1 MAYTIFTKN
10 LVIFFL
16 LIIDFRFIF
25 YLTLVKTPKMNPKL
39 PFQIRKRQIFSL
51 AIFGILI
58 IFSQIA
64 FSIYKKNQ
72 HYEKPQITFITPK
85 DEEIILTEFNP
96 NDLDESQWK
105 NLGFS
110 EKQVKTI
117 LKYKDIVGGNFKS
130 KAQFKKCYA
139 VSAEKYESL
148 ERYILLPESN
158 SDFKN
163 NQPSYK
169 PYEKKK
175 LKIKGK
181 FNPDSYTQKDWE
193 NLGFSEKQSA
203 AILKYKNYLGGS
215 FISKEKLREC
225 FMINDEQFSQLSPY
239 LILPNKTP
247 ENLVQKFEK
256 KKEKESVKINNY
268 FDPNEL
274 NAEQW
279 QALGFSE
286 KQANVIVNYRERNL
300 RGSFKSLEDIQKC
313 FVISSEKFEEMKP
326 WIRLSIVD
334 KPKQTEEKTV
344 VAEKSDFSK
353 INLNQITFK
362 QLQEFG
368 FTEKDSAGILA
379 FRKKLGGFINKQQLL
394 ETYEIDRTLGEKL
407 VYVAKLD
414 NSDVPKYS
422 LANAPE
428 DWLKKHPYFRYSADR
443 IIFYRISYP
452 DDKKIWKYL
461 KMKPEYEEKMRL
473 YIINDK

>member
-1 MAYTIFTKN
+1 
-10 LVIFFL
+10 
-16 LIIDFRFIF
+16 
-25 YLTLVKTPKMNPKL
+25 MNPKL

-239 LILPNKTP
+239 LILPSKTP
-247 ENLVQKFEK
+247 ENLAQKFEK

-394 ETYEIDRTLGEKL
+394 ETYEIDRALGEKL
-407 VYVAKLD
+407 IYVAKLD

-443 IIFYRISYP
+443 IIFYRTSYP

-473 YIINDK
+473 YIINDKL

>member
-1 MAYTIFTKN
+1 
-10 LVIFFL
+10 
-16 LIIDFRFIF
+16 
-25 YLTLVKTPKMNPKL
+25 MNPKL

-85 DEEIILTEFNP
+85 NEEIILTEFNP

-148 ERYILLPESN
+148 EKYILLPESN

-169 PYEKKK
+169 PYEQKK
-175 LKIKGK
+175 LNIKGK

-239 LILPNKTP
+239 LILTSKTP
-247 ENLVQKFEK
+247 ENLAQKFEK
-256 KKEKESVKINNY
+256 KKEKEVAKINYY
-268 FDPNEL
+268 FDPNDL
-274 NAEQW
+274 NQEQW
-279 QALGFSE
+279 QALGFSD
-286 KQANVIVNYRERNL
+286 KQSISILKYRDKIL
-300 RGSFKSLEDIQKC
+300 KGSFKSLEDIQKC
-313 FVISSEKFEEMKP
+313 FMISPEKFEEMKP

-334 KPKQTEEKTV
+334 KPTQTEEKTV

-394 ETYEIDRTLGEKL
+394 ETYEIDRALGEKL

-443 IIFYRISYP
+443 IIFYRTSYP

-473 YIINDK
+473 YIINDKL

>member
-1 MAYTIFTKN
+1 M
-10 LVIFFL
+10 
-16 LIIDFRFIF
+16 
-25 YLTLVKTPKMNPKL
+25 
-39 PFQIRKRQIFSL
+39 
-51 AIFGILI
+51 
-58 IFSQIA
+58 
-64 FSIYKKNQ
+64 
-72 HYEKPQITFITPK
+72 
-85 DEEIILTEFNP
+85 
-96 NDLDESQWK
+96 DESQWK

-148 ERYILLPESN
+148 EKYILLPESN

-175 LKIKGK
+175 LNIKGK

-215 FISKEKLREC
+215 FISKEKLKEC
-225 FMINDEQFSQLSPY
+225 FIINDEQFAQMSPY
-239 LILPNKTP
+239 LILQAKTP
-247 ENLVQKFEK
+247 ENPANKFDK

-394 ETYEIDRTLGEKL
+394 ETYEIDRALGEKL

-428 DWLKKHPYFRYSADR
+428 DWLKKHPYFRYAADR
-443 IIFYRISYP
+443 IIFYRTSYP

>member
-1 MAYTIFTKN
+1 
-10 LVIFFL
+10 
-16 LIIDFRFIF
+16 
-25 YLTLVKTPKMNPKL
+25 MNPKL
-39 PFQIRKRQIFSL
+39 PFQIRKRQILSL
-51 AIFGILI
+51 GIFGILI
-58 IFSQIA
+58 IFLQII

-72 HYEKPQITFITPK
+72 RYEKPQITFYTPK
-85 DEEIILTEFNP
+85 VQEIILTEFNP

-110 EKQVKTI
+110 EKQIKTI

-148 ERYILLPESN
+148 EKYILLPESN

-163 NQPSYK
+163 HQPSYK
-169 PYEKKK
+169 PYEQKK
-175 LKIKGK
+175 LNIKGK

-239 LILPNKTP
+239 LILPSKTP
-247 ENLVQKFEK
+247 ENLAQKFEK

-394 ETYEIDRTLGEKL
+394 ETYEIDRALGEKL
-407 VYVAKLD
+407 IYVAKLD

-443 IIFYRISYP
+443 IIFYRTSYP

>member
-1 MAYTIFTKN
+1 MS
-10 LVIFFL
+10 
-16 LIIDFRFIF
+16 
-25 YLTLVKTPKMNPKL
+25 PKL

-58 IFSQIA
+58 IFLQIA

-72 HYEKPQITFITPK
+72 RYLKPQITFYTPK
-85 DEEIILTEFNP
+85 VEEIILTEFNP
-96 NDLDESQWK
+96 NDLDQSQWK

-175 LKIKGK
+175 LNIKGK
-181 FNPDSYTQKDWE
+181 FNPDSYIQKDWE
-193 NLGFSEKQSA
+193 NLGFSEKQSV

-239 LILPNKTP
+239 LILPSKTP
-247 ENLVQKFEK
+247 ENLAYKFDK

-274 NAEQW
+274 NAKQW

-313 FVISSEKFEEMKP
+313 FMISPEKFEEMKP

-394 ETYEIDRTLGEKL
+394 ETYEIDRVLGEKL

-443 IIFYRISYP
+443 IIFYRTSYP

-473 YIINDK
+473 YIINDKL

>member
-1 MAYTIFTKN
+1 
-10 LVIFFL
+10 
-16 LIIDFRFIF
+16 
-25 YLTLVKTPKMNPKL
+25 MNPKL

-148 ERYILLPESN
+148 EKYILLPESN

-175 LKIKGK
+175 LNIKGK

-239 LILPNKTP
+239 LILPSKTP
-247 ENLVQKFEK
+247 ENLAQKIEK
-256 KKEKESVKINNY
+256 KKEKEVVKINYY
-268 FDPNEL
+268 FDPNDL
-274 NAEQW
+274 NQEQW

-286 KQANVIVNYRERNL
+286 KQSISILKYRDKIL
-300 RGSFKSLEDIQKC
+300 KGSFKSLEDIQKC
-313 FVISSEKFEEMKP
+313 FMISPEKFEEMKP

-368 FTEKDSAGILA
+368 FTEKDAAGILA

-394 ETYEIDRTLGEKL
+394 ETYEIDRALGEKL

-443 IIFYRISYP
+443 IIFYRTSYP

>member
-1 MAYTIFTKN
+1 
-10 LVIFFL
+10 
-16 LIIDFRFIF
+16 
-25 YLTLVKTPKMNPKL
+25 MNPKL

-58 IFSQIA
+58 IFSQIV

-72 HYEKPQITFITPK
+72 HYEKARITFITPK

-148 ERYILLPESN
+148 EKYILLPESN

-175 LKIKGK
+175 LNIKGK

-215 FISKEKLREC
+215 FISKEKLKEC
-225 FMINDEQFSQLSPY
+225 FIINDEQFAQMSPY
-239 LILPNKTP
+239 LILQAKTP
-247 ENLVQKFEK
+247 ENLAYKFDK

-326 WIRLSIVD
+326 WIRLSVVD

-394 ETYEIDRTLGEKL
+394 ETYEIDRVLGEKL

-443 IIFYRISYP
+443 IIFYRTSYP

-473 YIINDK
+473 YIINDKL

>member
-1 MAYTIFTKN
+1 MS
-10 LVIFFL
+10 
-16 LIIDFRFIF
+16 
-25 YLTLVKTPKMNPKL
+25 PKL

-58 IFSQIA
+58 IFLQIA

-175 LKIKGK
+175 LNIKGK
-181 FNPDSYTQKDWE
+181 FNPDSYIQKDWE
-193 NLGFSEKQSA
+193 NLGFSEKQSV

-239 LILPNKTP
+239 LILPSKTP
-247 ENLVQKFEK
+247 ENLAYKFDK

-274 NAEQW
+274 NAKQW

-313 FVISSEKFEEMKP
+313 FMISPEKFEEMKP

-344 VAEKSDFSK
+344 VAEKTDFSK

-394 ETYEIDRTLGEKL
+394 ETYEIDRVLGEKL

-443 IIFYRISYP
+443 IIFYRTSYP

-473 YIINDK
+473 YIINDKL

>member
-1 MAYTIFTKN
+1 
-10 LVIFFL
+10 
-16 LIIDFRFIF
+16 
-25 YLTLVKTPKMNPKL
+25 MNPKL

-148 ERYILLPESN
+148 EKYILLPESN

-175 LKIKGK
+175 LNIKGK

-193 NLGFSEKQSA
+193 KLGFSEKQSA

-239 LILPNKTP
+239 LILPSKTP
-247 ENLVQKFEK
+247 ENLAQKFEK

-313 FVISSEKFEEMKP
+313 FMISPEKFEEMKP
-326 WIRLSIVD
+326 WIKLSIPE
-334 KPKQTEEKTV
+334 KGKQVEEKT
-344 VAEKSDFSK
+344 EHQREIQSRFLHSK
-353 INLNQITFK
+353 
-362 QLQEFG
+362 
-368 FTEKDSAGILA
+368 
-379 FRKKLGGFINKQQLL
+379 RLGKTWF
-394 ETYEIDRTLGEKL
+394 
-407 VYVAKLD
+407 
-414 NSDVPKYS
+414 
-422 LANAPE
+422 
-428 DWLKKHPYFRYSADR
+428 F
-443 IIFYRISYP
+443 
-452 DDKKIWKYL
+452 
-461 KMKPEYEEKMRL
+461 
-473 YIINDK
+473 

>member
-1 MAYTIFTKN
+1 
-10 LVIFFL
+10 
-16 LIIDFRFIF
+16 
-25 YLTLVKTPKMNPKL
+25 MNPKL

-148 ERYILLPESN
+148 EKYILLPESN

-175 LKIKGK
+175 LNIKGK

-193 NLGFSEKQSA
+193 KLGFSEKQSA

-215 FISKEKLREC
+215 FISKEKLKEC
-225 FMINDEQFSQLSPY
+225 FIINDEQFAQMSPY
-239 LILPNKTP
+239 LILQAKMP
-247 ENLVQKFEK
+247 ENLAYKFDK

-394 ETYEIDRTLGEKL
+394 ETYEIDRALGEKL

-443 IIFYRISYP
+443 IIFYRTSYP

-461 KMKPEYEEKMRL
+461 KLKPEYEEKMRL